1 MLRTTINAL
10 LAVAIL
16 FLPATI
22 AAQPVIRILD
32 PSPRI
37 VTTAATVSLNGVT
50 SAASDIVNIYWIDQ
64 QGHQGPAQWTSG
76 IAGPTSAVNWTAEV
90 PVRPG
95 PNHITVV
102 AVDSGNRATG
112 AQFSVFA
119 DVPPGPQVSDVSS
132 GWWHAMPATYAV
144 VDGWAIVEGDII
156 LGTAAQLA
164 ASAPTG
170 PGISPD
176 GFTDGYVAQL
186 WPQSGGVY
194 QIPYTIETAATN
206 LSAALTYVNSTLSGV
221 IQFVP
226 QTTQT
231 NYVTFNFN
239 TSDTS
244 GVCESSVGMTGGQQ
258 FVTGSVSCALGTLV
272 HEMGHTIGLLH
283 EHQRPDR
290 NTYITFTPANVDK
303 PWIAGN
309 FDFFS
314 DDYQMIG
321 LYDYASVMHYPP
333 FAFTKNNLPVL
344 ESIPPGIPL
353 SNQTGYSEG
362 DIDTIKR
369 LYGLAPSAVT
379 ITTNPVGLKVIVDGT
394 TYTAPHTFTWAL
406 NSKHTLNLPSDPQLT
421 NPADGADYMF
431 ASWNDGGARSHSV
444 SAGGGTGLLTS
455 PANKPATTVY
465 EANFIRMWPF
475 ASSAYPAGTGSVSVS
490 PAPQS
495 IFEGSF
501 FVDRQEITLTAT
513 PNAGYNFYG
522 WFGPPYPQGADPYP
536 FLIQSPQSTLQGGFT
551 TFPVTIV
558 GETITG
564 PNTWNP
570 PLYAGVDTNSYTE
583 LPQGYSQDYSGSAWA
598 PGTSHTI
605 SAPSPDIPVTTNVS
619 YTWNNWSDG
628 GAQTHNISASSSGV
642 TNIAASFTPVYRS
655 YTYAENAC
663 GTVQYSQSCPNND
676 CSFPDGTLITMTAT
690 PTPGAG
696 MVFGGWTGDLSGT
709 TNPQTTTIHDEFLPV
724 ANFNIVPSII
734 TATSVSPSSPVK
746 TANATNLTVTGVGFV
761 NGSFYT
767 YWNNNYRASTVVS
780 PTEATV
786 QLNAG
791 DLANAGSQLL
801 QVSNFTSS
809 CGAYAYTQ
817 VLVKN
822 TQGTPRLKITKTHQ
836 GNFTKGQT
844 NATYTVTVTN
854 PATSTGPTKGT
865 VTVTDTIPSGL
876 TLVSMAGTGWTCTAN
891 ICNRSDA
898 LAVGKAYAA
907 ITVTVDVSAT
917 APASV
922 TNTVTVSG
930 GDSPAASASNPTTI
944 N

>member
-1 MLRTTINAL
+1 MSWVPTNRL
-10 LAVAIL
+10 VAIAVL
-16 FLPATI
+16 CLPLSLG
-22 AAQPVIRILD
+22 AQPVIRILE
-32 PSPRI
+32 PSARI
-37 VTTAATVSLNGVT
+37 VTTAATVSLTGVAST
-50 SAASDIVNIYWIDQ
+50 DSAIVNIYWTDH
-64 QGHQGPAQWTSG
+64 QGHQGPAQWT
-76 IAGPTSAVNWTAEV
+76 AGAPTALVNWTAEV

-95 PNHITVV
+95 PNHIAVI
-102 AVDSGNRATG
+102 AVDQSNRATN
-112 AQFSVFA
+112 AQFSVYR
-119 DVPPGPQVSDVSS
+119 DVPPGPQVSGVRT
-132 GWWHAMPATYAV
+132 GWWQGMPVTYAV
-144 VDGWAIVEGDII
+144 VDGWAIIEGDII
-156 LGTAAQLA
+156 LGTADALA
-164 ASAPTG
+164 ASTRTT
-170 PGISPD
+170 PGASPD
-176 GFTDGYVAQL
+176 GFTDGYVSQL

-194 QIPYTIETAATN
+194 QIPYTIESAATN

-226 QTTQT
+226 QTTQS

-239 TSDTS
+239 TSDPS
-244 GVCESSVGMTGGQQ
+244 GVCESSVGMLGGQQ
-258 FVTGSVSCALGTLV
+258 FVTGSAACALGTLV
-272 HEMGHTIGLLH
+272 HEMGHIIGLLH

-290 NTYITFTPANVDK
+290 NTYITFTPANADK

-314 DDYQMIG
+314 DDYQTVG

-333 FAFTKNNLPVL
+333 FSFTKNNLPVL

-353 SNQTGYSEG
+353 SNLAGYSAG

-369 LYGLAPSAVT
+369 LYGLAPSTVT
-379 ITTNPVGLKVIVDGT
+379 VTTNPVGLKIIVDGT
-394 TYTAPHTFTWAL
+394 TYTAPHTFSWAL
-406 NSKHTLNLPSDPQLT
+406 NSKHTLNLPADPQLT
-421 NPADGADYMF
+421 NPADGADYKF
-431 ASWNDGGARSHSV
+431 ATWNDGGARSHSV

-455 PANKPATTVY
+455 PATKPATTVY

-475 ASSAYPAGTGSVSVS
+475 ASSAYPAGSGSVSVS

-495 IFEGSF
+495 VFGGSF
-501 FVDRQEITLTAT
+501 FVDRQQITLTAT
-513 PNAGYNFYG
+513 PHAGYNFYG

-536 FLIQSPQSTLQGGFT
+536 LLIQSPQPALQGGFT
-551 TFPVTIV
+551 TFPVTVV
-558 GETITG
+558 GESITG

-570 PLYAGVDTNSYTE
+570 PLYAGVDTNSFVD

-598 PGTSHTI
+598 PGTSHSI

-619 YTWNNWSDG
+619 YSWNSWSDG
-628 GAQTHNISASSSGV
+628 GAQSHNISASSSGV

-696 MVFGGWTGDLSGT
+696 MVFAGWTGDLSGT
-709 TNPQTTTIHDEFLPV
+709 TNPATTTIHDEFLPV

-734 TATSVSPSSPVK
+734 AANSVSPASPVK
-746 TANATNLTVTGVGFV
+746 SASAANLTVTGAGFV
-761 NGSFYT
+761 SGSFYA
-767 YWNNNYRASTVVS
+767 YWNNNYRSSTVTS
-780 PTEATV
+780 PTQATV

-801 QVSNFTSS
+801 QVSNFTPS

-817 VLVKN
+817 LLVKS

-854 PATSTGPTKGT
+854 PVASTGPTKGT

-876 TLVSMAGTGWTCTAN
+876 TLVSMAGAGWTCTAN
-891 ICNRSDA
+891 SCNRSDA
-898 LAVGKAYAA
+898 LAVGKAYPA
-907 ITVTVDVSAT
+907 ITVTVNVSAT